1 MASLAPKNYTASATL
16 TTSDAE
22 CDVTVNAAAG
32 LTLTL
37 PPTTGTGY
45 NFKIIL
51 GTTVT
56 SNNVI
61 VSRNTAA
68 DIMIGMA
75 TQAGAASGSA
85 PLTWKPGATDNTIT
99 LNGTT
104 KGGIKGDVILL
115 TDISAGVWAVQ
126 VLGQASGTQ
135 VTPFSVV

>member
-1 MASLAPKNYTASATL
+1 MASLTPKNYTASATL
-16 TTSDAE
+16 TSSDAE
-22 CDVTVNAAAG
+22 TDVTVNSAAG

-37 PPTTGTGY
+37 PASTGSGY

-61 VSRNTAA
+61 ISRNVTG
-68 DIMIGMA
+68 DKMVGMA
-75 TQAGAASGSA
+75 TQAGAASGAA

-104 KGGIKGDVILL
+104 KGGILGDMIML

-126 VLGQASGTQ
+126 VLGQASGAQ

>member
-1 MASLAPKNYTASATL
+1 MASLTPKNYTASATL
-16 TTSDAE
+16 TSSDAE
-22 CDVTVNAAAG
+22 TDVTVNAAAG

-37 PPTTGTGY
+37 PASTGSGY

-61 VSRNTAA
+61 ISRNVTG
-68 DIMIGMA
+68 DKMVGMA
-75 TQAGAASGSA
+75 TQAGAASGAA

-104 KGGIKGDVILL
+104 KGGILGDMIML

-126 VLGQASGTQ
+126 VLGQASGAQ